1 MWRVFL
7 LHSCVICRSMAD
19 KGASNMR
26 DDQKGVLAIIAAC
39 TVWGL
44 SPLYYAQVSHVSP
57 LEVLSYRGLWSLAFF
72 TLILAIQGRL
82 SEVRQALAKP
92 RQMLIILAGS
102 VMIAANWF
110 GFIYAISTGQGL
122 EASLGYYI
130 FPLVAVVIG
139 MVVFGEFLRRVQWV
153 AVGLA
158 AIGVAVLT
166 IGLGVAPWI
175 ALGLAGTFGIYGMI
189 KKHLDIGPVVSVTAE
204 VVLLAPLAVLWIVF
218 YGTGA
223 GGNNDLATHAILA
236 LSGPLTAS
244 PLILFS
250 FAARRVRMATI
261 GLVQYLNP
269 TLQFGCAA
277 MIMGEVVTRWHAIAF
292 PIIWGALIVYSVSL
306 WRQDR
311 AAAKSASRA
320 ATSPTI

>member
-1 MWRVFL
+1 MRRVFL

-110 GFIYAISTGQGL
+110 GFIY
-122 EASLGYYI
+122 
-130 FPLVAVVIG
+130 
-139 MVVFGEFLRRVQWV
+139 
-153 AVGLA
+153 
-158 AIGVAVLT
+158 
-166 IGLGVAPWI
+166 
-175 ALGLAGTFGIYGMI
+175 
-189 KKHLDIGPVVSVTAE
+189 GP
-204 VVLLAPLAVLWIVF
+204 
-218 YGTGA
+218 
-223 GGNNDLATHAILA
+223 
-236 LSGPLTAS
+236 
-244 PLILFS
+244 
-250 FAARRVRMATI
+250 
-261 GLVQYLNP
+261 
-269 TLQFGCAA
+269 
-277 MIMGEVVTRWHAIAF
+277 
-292 PIIWGALIVYSVSL
+292 
-306 WRQDR
+306 R
-311 AAAKSASRA
+311 A
-320 ATSPTI
+320 